1 MSILKTQERNTQDM
15 IMLSKAHDWQA
26 HAFVLWQKR
35 MPVAYKYGRQLT
47 NMTIKAI
54 TGSGKTYLAVMI
66 AVHHQATD
74 KNARVVVVVPTVS
87 LLNQWV
93 AILRGWNIGNV
104 SAVGGGYR
112 YDRHSPI
119 VVSTTSSLKKLR
131 NAKNLTKGNTLYVL
145 DECHNM
151 ASPKTFATLDDMVK
165 IGQVQS
171 IIGLSA
177 TPERTDGRCIM
188 DITGRT
194 EQGEPHIVY
203 AYEDALRD
211 GVIPNFTINVGR
223 FSRSLLIH
231 ETYEPSENDTYAG
244 NKLYVLND
252 MSESISKMA
261 MALSSEIKDYYG
273 LVPQQAKGNLLHHIW
288 GDMNTVGWELAGK
301 VNAWKQLTIKRK
313 RLLNNADIRID
324 IGMDFIRDNIG
335 NKMGMFI
342 ESIAMIERI
351 AQKIREGGFGEPFIY
366 HSGENPKDWDLLTNE
381 QKERL
386 ATYKKNSKDILAQWI
401 RSDSGILLTC
411 KALKEGL
418 NVPDMGAVCILSHP
432 NAPRP
437 TIQVL
442 GRALRGDR
450 DEDGN
455 FTTDKEIWIINCDD
469 AADDRVIGNIK
480 ETGEIP
486 EEQFRYFMRNND
498 ATWEETGNVQM
509 HYEVSDAVADDD
521 TPPPMD
527 DTPPPMYDTPPP
539 MSEDIPPPMTDDTPH
554 QALVFDVETG
564 EMQPAPS
571 A

>member
-1 MSILKTQERNTQDM
+1 MSILKAQERNTQDM

-119 VVSTTSSLKKLR
+119 VVSTTSSLRKLR

-151 ASPKTFATLDDMVK
+151 ASPKTFECLDDMVK

-194 EQGEPHIVY
+194 NQNEPHIVY

-231 ETYEPSENDTYAG
+231 ETYEPSENDSYAG
-244 NKLYVLND
+244 NKLHVLNE
-252 MSESISKMA
+252 MSDSISKMA

-273 LVPQQAKGNLLHHIW
+273 LAIPQSAKGNLLHHVW
-288 GDMNTVGWELAGK
+288 GDTNIVGWELADK
-301 VNAWKQLTIKRK
+301 VNRWKQLTIKRK

-324 IGMDFIRDNIG
+324 IGMDFIDYNIG
-335 NKMGMFI
+335 NKCAMFI
-342 ESIAMIERI
+342 ESIAMIEKI
-351 AQKIREGGFGEPFIY
+351 AQKIREGGYGEPFIY

-455 FTTDKEIWIINCDD
+455 FTQDKEIWIINCDD

-509 HYEVSDAVADDD
+509 HYEVSDAVAEDDMPTDDD
-521 TPPPMD
+521 MPVD
-527 DTPPPMYDTPPP
+527 DMPIDDMPID
-539 MSEDIPPPMTDDTPH
+539 DDTPH
-554 QALVFDVETG
+554 QTLVFDVETG

-571 A
+571 AQGK

>member
-1 MSILKTQERNTQDM
+1 MSILKAQESNTQDM
-15 IMLSKAHDWQA
+15 KMLSNAHDWQA
-26 HAFVLWQKR
+26 YSFIHWQKR
-35 MPVAYKYGRQLT
+35 MPVPYKYGRHIK

-119 VVSTTSSLKKLR
+119 VVSTTSSLRKLR

-151 ASPKTFATLDDMVK
+151 ASPKTFEILDDMVK

-177 TPERTDGRCIM
+177 TPERNDGRCIM
-188 DITGRT
+188 DITGRNK
-194 EQGEPHIVY
+194 QGEPHITY
-203 AYEDALRD
+203 AYQDALRD

-231 ETYEPSENDTYAG
+231 ETYEPSDNDSYAG
-244 NKLYVLND
+244 NKLHVLNE

-273 LVPQQAKGNLLHHIW
+273 LVPQQAKGNLLHHVW
-288 GDMNTVGWELAGK
+288 GDTNTVGWELADK

-324 IGMDFIRDNIG
+324 IGMDFVRDNIG
-335 NKMGMFI
+335 VKQAIFI
-342 ESIAMIERI
+342 ESIAMIEKI

-418 NVPDMGAVCILSHP
+418 NVPDMGSVCVLSHP

-455 FTTDKEIWIINCDD
+455 FTQDKEIWIINCDD

-509 HYEVSDAVADDD
+509 HYEVSDAVAEDDMPFDDD
-521 TPPPMD
+521 MPID
-527 DTPPPMYDTPPP
+527 DMPLDDMPLD
-539 MSEDIPPPMTDDTPH
+539 DDTPH
-554 QALVFDVETG
+554 QTLVFDVETG

-571 A
+571 AQGK